1 MFGTVAYDDGAT
13 FNVISVDSLP
23 ESYNHAERW
32 HTISIK
38 DKTYD
43 FKVPHGKKGLPVRR
57 FPHVSR
63 SFDSHVLANT
73 VAQNESMYT
82 KREVEEAKQARDLHR
97 MLAYPSFK
105 DMSEALKWHPH

>member
-1 MFGTVAYDDGAT
+1 MVFETRYPAKYHDG
-13 FNVISVDSLP
+13 N
-23 ESYNHAERW
+23 E
-32 HTISIK
+32 
-38 DKTYD
+38 KT
-43 FKVPHGKKGLPVRR
+43 
-57 FPHVSR
+57 